1 MFVFFFTS
9 QDLATVRKFTLY
21 LSRDISWGFLL
32 FFFWGGGGGEGGEI
46 KYSGDILSIYM
57 HDTLFGLFPCTITP
71 PYFTSERE
79 KEIVKE

>member
-1 MFVFFFTS
+1 MG
-9 QDLATVRKFTLY
+9 VR
-21 LSRDISWGFLL
+21 
-32 FFFWGGGGGEGGEI
+32 GGEI